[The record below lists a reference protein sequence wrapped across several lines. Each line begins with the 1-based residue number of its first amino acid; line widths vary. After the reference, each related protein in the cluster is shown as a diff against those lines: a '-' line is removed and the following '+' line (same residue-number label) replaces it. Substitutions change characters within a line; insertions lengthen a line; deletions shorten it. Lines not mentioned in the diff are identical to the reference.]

1 MSTEDDRVPCHFKN
15 LQLNPKA
22 ARTIYNNINAKLAL
36 TKSIRTIPLEQS
48 DIEQTSSYD
57 RKLAYFIRF
66 HLCDIL
72 TSDHRQIW
80 LNIQTKALDDIEDRS
95 QILKEIRDEIRVVYS
110 FGAML
115 SCDTFIGHT
124 DERNL
129 ANIYVQKFPKAIKL
143 ETTTYFLT
151 IRFKNID
158 PQILINHSTNDNSIQ
173 IIFMLKSSPIV
184 EKKEGKKW

>member
-1 MSTEDDRVPCHFKN
+1 MCTEDDRVPCQFKN

-36 TKSIRTIPLEQS
+36 TKKIRTIPLEQS

-66 HLCDIL
+66 HLPDIL

-80 LNIQTKALDDIEDRS
+80 FNIQTKALDDIEDRS
-95 QILKEIRDEIRVVYS
+95 QVLKEISDEIRVVYS
-110 FGAML
+110 FGTML

-124 DERNL
+124 NERSI
-129 ANIYVQKFPKAIKL
+129 ANIFVENFPKAIKL
-143 ETTTYFLT
+143 ETTTCFLA
-151 IRFKNID
+151 IKFK
-158 PQILINHSTNDNSIQ
+158 LFSCLNHHR
-173 IIFMLKSSPIV
+173 SSKKKK
-184 EKKEGKKW
+184 EKKH